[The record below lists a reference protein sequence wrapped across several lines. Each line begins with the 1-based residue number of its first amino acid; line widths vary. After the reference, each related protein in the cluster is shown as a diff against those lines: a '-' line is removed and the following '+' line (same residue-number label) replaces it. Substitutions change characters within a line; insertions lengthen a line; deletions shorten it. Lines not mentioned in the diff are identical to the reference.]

1 MIAFGKF
8 RVMIASG
15 KFRVWGFACSQ
26 RCHPEEA
33 SDEGS
38 WVMEEAKET
47 ILNGIVICDFADADL
62 MEDRNTARMFLQRSL
77 DLRSG

>member
-1 MIAFGKF
+1 MIAF
-8 RVMIASG
+8 G

-33 SDEGS
+33 TDEGS
-38 WVMEEAKET
+38 WAMEEANET
-47 ILNGIVICDFADADL
+47 ILNGIGICGSADTDL
-62 MEDRNTARMFLQRSL
+62 MEDRNTAHKFPVRSL

>member
-1 MIAFGKF
+1 MIACGKF
-8 RVMIASG
+8 RVMIAFG

-38 WVMEEAKET
+38 WVMEKAKET
-47 ILNGIVICDFADADL
+47 ILNGIGICGFDDTDL
-62 MEDRNTARMFLQRSL
+62 KKNRNTARKFPVRSL
-77 DLRSG
+77 D

>member
-1 MIAFGKF
+1 MIAF
-8 RVMIASG
+8 G

-38 WVMEEAKET
+38 WAMEKAKET
-47 ILNGIVICDFADADL
+47 ILNGIGICGFADTDL
-62 MEDRNTARMFLQRSL
+62 MENRNAAHMFLQRSL
-77 DLRSG
+77 D